1 MLTHMK
7 CFHLIEVKLKYRKV
21 IFLKLIMFNEFEGR
35 RTKRDPKQVYL
46 LGMLTYEESI
56 FKYKKQGENELLK

>member
-1 MLTHMK
+1 MK

-21 IFLKLIMFNEFEGR
+21 IFLKLIISNEFEGR
-35 RTKRDPKQVYL
+35 RTKRDLEQVYL
-46 LGMLTYEESI
+46 LGMLTYENSI